1 MPSDKGSMRLYF
13 TLSMVL
19 QDGAAHK
26 AIWMRRQDVGSKP
39 CMLCASKGISGD
51 ETEEKSGLSFASKA
65 SSSPLAMQKLLILGA
80 EWLRDSMCFHRWSS
94 TSGSRPQGYLSVHMT
109 FCQAVLCRVMVYCFL
124 PAGIAMTIC
133 TQCAQMASW
142 LTQFIWS
149 WRLFSVLG
157 TMHGACW
164 ANGCLYG
171 FFQKTSKALTFP
183 SSLMHKSDQVQK
195 GQGLQV
201 FSFRNADALQAS
213 SVLFGG
219 HVHEQ
224 QLHGQG
230 V

>member
-1 MPSDKGSMRLYF
+1 MCQLECLRFSSVTPQTGVLLSSDKGSMRLYF

-51 ETEEKSGLSFASKA
+51 ETEEKSCLSFASKA

-80 EWLRDSMCFHRWSS
+80 EWLRDSMRFHRWSS
-94 TSGSRPQGYLSVHMT
+94 TSGSRAQGYLSVHMT

-149 WRLFSVLG
+149 WRLSSVMD

-164 ANGCLYG
+164 AMVVSMGS
-171 FFQKTSKALTFP
+171 SKKPAKL
-183 SSLMHKSDQVQK
+183 
-195 GQGLQV
+195 
-201 FSFRNADALQAS
+201 
-213 SVLFGG
+213 
-219 HVHEQ
+219 
-224 QLHGQG
+224 
-230 V
+230 